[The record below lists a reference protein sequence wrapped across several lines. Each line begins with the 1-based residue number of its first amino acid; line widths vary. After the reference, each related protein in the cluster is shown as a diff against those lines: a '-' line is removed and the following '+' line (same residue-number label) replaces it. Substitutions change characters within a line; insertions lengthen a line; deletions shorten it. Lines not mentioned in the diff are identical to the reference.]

1 MKTRRT
7 PRSVALLGVLLLGS
21 RCLLPIAHAADP
33 PADLIWVYEYLLA
46 TADTEHE
53 LAIVTDRITFR
64 ELPHTAL
71 SDFAAEVL
79 VEHLDDPNYQTGNQA
94 LLVNLLTATK
104 SDRYVDV
111 IARVRKETKDQTVR
125 RVARESAKTPPR
137 YHQNPFV
144 PGSVDIK
151 TIVSD
156 MKTAALAAKPT
167 AEQANHL
174 SDFPGGSVTELIAW
188 AGRPQQITS
197 LQVSITGG
205 ILPVKVQQIGFL
217 YRGIGRVTF
226 GNSEDQPFS
235 RDWLFTS
242 FDADPLAFEQDF
254 PYRAHAAEAGL
265 PDDATLEMM
274 QLTSGSALAM
284 RRSAQIN
291 YRRPSP
297 SLEFMDTAAEIL
309 ATQFQTAQDDAS
321 IDAYSW
327 ICRVLSGHGGQRY
340 AAILA
345 RVAAETPDGKLK
357 RYASLPVEA
366 GGAAPAEP
374 YVTGTVSLGALRA
387 KYPSPYPPAARSSR
401 PPPAE
406 RPPAVV
412 RPH

>member
-1 MKTRRT
+1 MKTRRV
-7 PRSVALLGVLLLGS
+7 PCGVALLLLLLVGS
-21 RCLLPIAHAADP
+21 RYLVPVAHAAEP
-33 PADLIWVYEYLLA
+33 PAELMWVYEYLLA
-46 TADTEHE
+46 TADTERE

-64 ELPHTAL
+64 ELPNTAL
-71 SDFAAEVL
+71 GDFAAEVL
-79 VEHLDDPNYQTGNQA
+79 LERLDDPGYETGNQTR
-94 LLVNLLTATK
+94 LVNLLIATK

-111 IARVRKETKDQTVR
+111 IARVRKESKDQTVR
-125 RVARESAKTPPR
+125 RIAREYAKTPPR

-144 PGSVDIK
+144 PGSVDVK
-151 TIVSD
+151 TIVTD
-156 MKTAALAAKPT
+156 MNAAALAAKPT
-167 AEQANHL
+167 AERAKHL
-174 SDFPGGSVTELIAW
+174 SEFPGGSVTELIAW

-197 LQVSITGG
+197 LQVSVNDGM
-205 ILPVKVQQIGFL
+205 LAVKVQQIGFL
-217 YRGIGRVTF
+217 YRGIGRVAF
-226 GNSEDQPFS
+226 GNSKDQPFS

-242 FDADPLAFEQDF
+242 FEADPLAFEQDF
-254 PYRAHAAEAGL
+254 PYRAQAAEAGL

-274 QLTSGSALAM
+274 QLTSGSALAI
-284 RRSAQIN
+284 RRAAQVN
-291 YRRPSP
+291 YRQPSP

-309 ATQFQTAQDDAS
+309 ATQFQTVQDDVS

-345 RVAAETPDGKLK
+345 RVAAQAPDSKLK

-366 GGAAPAEP
+366 GSAAPAEP
-374 YVTGTVSLGALRA
+374 YVPGTMSLGVLRA

-406 RPPAVV
+406 RPPVVV